1 MFKLALKRKRAGKV
15 ASDYS
20 DESTGSDQA
29 LSDNEIDISSA
40 LTSKRARITA
50 VADEHDSDDDDLR
63 NFLQESIS
71 RRDIKAG
78 TEIVKK
84 TKGKGKVAKGEVGG
98 GSFQSMG
105 QSMLSTLSR
114 AKETDPKQ

>member
-1 MFKLALKRKRAGKV
+1 MLAPKRKRARKF

-20 DESTGSDQA
+20 DESTGSVQA

-40 LTSKRARITA
+40 LTSKKARITSF
-50 VADEHDSDDDDLR
+50 ADENNSDDELR
-63 NFLQESIS
+63 HFLQESIS

-78 TEIVKK
+78 TEVVKK
-84 TKGKGKVAKGEVGG
+84 AKGKGKVAKGEVGG

-105 QSMLSTLSR
+105 
-114 AKETDPKQ
+114 